1 MLQGFRTDVAKVG
14 GVLYMLQL
22 LYMYVANVSSQ
33 YFIYF
38 FRRMLQVHL
47 SGCCIYFTHMSQ
59 AFYLDVAYVLQLF
72 SSVFSGVFA
81 SVSYACFKCCIRL
94 QTYVA
99 SVYLN
104 VSKVNRVL
112 HLPPCFLLPYIFL
125 RLRRG
130 PVRAGEGV
138 RRGLADETPW
148 GIMAQT

>member
-1 MLQGFRTDVAKVG
+1 
-14 GVLYMLQL
+14 MLQL

-112 HLPPCFLLPYIFL
+112 HLPPCFLLPCIFL

-130 PVRAGEGV
+130 PVRAGEGGAPGAGG
-138 RRGLADETPW
+138 RDALGNYGADVSAHCPLPS
-148 GIMAQT
+148 A